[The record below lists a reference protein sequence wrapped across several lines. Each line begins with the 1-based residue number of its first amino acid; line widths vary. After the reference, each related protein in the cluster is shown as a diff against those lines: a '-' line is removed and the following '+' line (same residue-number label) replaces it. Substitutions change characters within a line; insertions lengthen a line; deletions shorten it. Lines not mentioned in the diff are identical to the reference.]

1 MTGYSNKPLLAKL
14 GPAVDG
20 RAMVVFFTSS
30 RGTLIRRF
38 SRLARS
44 VHPDGALWVAAL
56 DDVWSGLKFVFRLKD
71 RPLTLRR
78 GGTRTQRAGGG
89 RKPGAR
95 LTERKRIGGV
105 HRGERLAIS

>member
-56 DDVWSGLKFVFRLKD
+56 DDVWSGLK
-71 RPLTLRR
+71 
-78 GGTRTQRAGGG
+78 
-89 RKPGAR
+89 
-95 LTERKRIGGV
+95 
-105 HRGERLAIS
+105 